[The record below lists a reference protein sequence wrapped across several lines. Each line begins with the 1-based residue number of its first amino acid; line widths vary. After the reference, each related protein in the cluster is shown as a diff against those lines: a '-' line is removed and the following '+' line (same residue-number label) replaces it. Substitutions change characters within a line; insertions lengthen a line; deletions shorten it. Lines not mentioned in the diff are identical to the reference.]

1 MGKILSSFWSS
12 SLSVLPTRFIS
23 FLNFKKKYNDKVGDT
38 DNDYQLTFSPESDGK
53 WNTST
58 DKNEIPTQGIM
69 TLTV

>member
-1 MGKILSSFWSS
+1 MGKNPFIFFILIPF
-12 SLSVLPTRFIS
+12 SVANYFI
-23 FLNFKKKYNDKVGDT
+23 FEFQKNYNDKVGDT
-38 DNDYQLTFSPESDGK
+38 DNDYKLTFSPESDGK